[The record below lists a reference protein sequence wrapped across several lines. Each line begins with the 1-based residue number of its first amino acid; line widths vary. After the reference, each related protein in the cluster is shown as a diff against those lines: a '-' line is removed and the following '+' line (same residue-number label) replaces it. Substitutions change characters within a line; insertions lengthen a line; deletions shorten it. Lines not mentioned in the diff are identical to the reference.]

1 MAKKETIE
9 RYTAEELR
17 AMIARGEGQ
26 MDLAKIG
33 ATTEAEIEAQAAE
46 EGDDYYFP
54 PGWTQVYKGLP
65 PRKAPINLR
74 IDEDI
79 LDWFRKTGKG
89 YQTRINSVLR
99 AFVESRRDVP

>member
-1 MAKKETIE
+1 MTKRERIV
-9 RYTAEELR
+9 RYTAEQ
-17 AMIARGEGQ
+17 IA
-26 MDLAKIG
+26 AKIAG
-33 ATTEAEIEAQAAE
+33 GEDRTDWAKVDATTEAEIEAQAAE
-46 EGDDYYFP
+46 DGDDYYFP

-99 AFVESRRDVP
+99 AFVESRRDVR